1 MYMGFGALTPTNTAP
16 SELRYSTVNTN
27 KGWVGILGSTKGL
40 LGTTLPQRSA
50 QEARQLLGDRVNY
63 ATRSTRQFEDLMERL
78 RTYFG
83 GHQVAFPDQLDLSGA
98 APFQRKVWEITRLI
112 PYGQTKSYLWVAEQI
127 EQPGAVR
134 AVGQALGRNPLPIIV
149 PCHRVIASDGNLGG
163 FGGGLE
169 MKRYLLSLEASA
181 SIR

>member
-1 MYMGFGALTPTNTAP
+1 MEMQFTTTSGDAAP
-16 SELRYSTVNTN
+16 SELKYTTFNTN
-27 KGWVGILGSTKGL
+27 RGWVGILGSTKGL

-50 QEARQLLGDRVNY
+50 QAAHQLLGDRINY
-63 ATRSTRQFEDLMERL
+63 STRSPHQFEDLMERL

-83 GHQVAFPDQLDLSGA
+83 GHQVDFPDELDLSGT

-112 PYGQTKSYLWVAEQI
+112 PYGKTRSYLWVAEQI
-127 EQPGAVR
+127 KQPGAAR